1 MPPLLLVLCQAQV
14 WMVQGTAAMWR
25 PQLLSPPG
33 GMGMCAPL
41 LILQLP
47 PHQPGHVLQPPPHQP
62 GHVLQPLQ

>member
-1 MPPLLLVLCQAQV
+1 MPPQLLVLCQAQV

-62 GHVLQPLQ
+62 GHVIQPLQ